1 MGRISERNSEVF
13 GKDLGMRLAA
23 IFSDSMVLQ
32 RDKEVNVFGETG
44 VYGETGD
51 FVGNG
56 DFGETGRSGERAG
69 KSVIKVTIDNI
80 SVEKEVPAGKFVITL
95 PAHPAGGPYTMTVT
109 DRSEPGKAKVIRDVY
124 YGEVWIDNGQ
134 SNIEFELQ
142 NARGGEEELSSADLP
157 LVRYFKCI
165 KTPVI
170 DESVLLAEQNLCWT
184 PLMGGKFRDMSGVAY
199 YFAKKLHGDLSVPV
213 GMVDCYQ
220 GGTSIS
226 CWLSEERL
234 SAHPE
239 GQIYIDAFE
248 KAVEG
253 QTPEDYSRKL
263 LTYNQMVADYLE
275 RERAAKAK
283 NPDITPEEL
292 SAEAGDYPW
301 PPPMGLESAFRPSG
315 LYHTMLERIMPYT
328 SRGILYYQGE
338 EDSGKAAGYS
348 ILLKEL
354 IDEFRSGFSDE
365 KLPVVILQLPMFISR
380 NTEDARDWAYLREA
394 QAKAVMETD
403 GTCLIPLI
411 DLGEYDNVHPV
422 DKKSPGERTETE
434 VLFEIYKNT
443 DIGYPHAELD
453 YAERYADGIV
463 LHFKNTFGKLRLKE
477 NELIDIRK
485 ETESGISGSRTDGS
499 NEISGNDTECCNG
512 HIYGFEV
519 RLAGRDDLIVPEAK
533 IEGDTV
539 VLSADGRI
547 EEIRYGF
554 FNYGKV
560 NLYNGAGLPVAPLR
574 RES

>member
-1 MGRISERNSEVF
+1 
-13 GKDLGMRLAA
+13 MRLAA

-32 RDKEVNVFGETG
+32 RDKEVNVFGETEDL
-44 VYGETGD
+44 GETKD
-51 FVGNG
+51 FN
-56 DFGETGRSGERAG
+56 DTTG
-69 KSVIKVTIDNI
+69 KTVITVTIDNI
-80 SVEKEVPAGKFVITL
+80 SVEKEVPAGKFVISL
-95 PAHPAGGPYTMTVT
+95 PAHHAGGPYTMTVT
-109 DRSEPGKAKVIRDVY
+109 DSSEPGRAKVIRDVY

-142 NARGGEEELSSADLP
+142 NSRGGEEELMGADLP

-170 DESVLLAEQNLCWT
+170 DDGVLLAEQNQTWT
-184 PLMGGKFRDMSGVAY
+184 PLTDGRFRDMSGVAY
-199 YFAKKLHGDLSVPV
+199 FFAKKLHGDLSVPV
-213 GMVDCYQ
+213 GIVDCYQ

-239 GQIYIDAFE
+239 GRVYIDAFN

-263 LTYNQMVADYLE
+263 LTYNQMVSDYLE

-292 SAEAGDYPW
+292 SAVAGDYPW

-315 LYHTMLERIMPYT
+315 LYHTMLKRIMPYT
-328 SRGILYYQGE
+328 SRGLLYYQGE
-338 EDSGKAAGYS
+338 EDSGKASGYCT
-348 ILLKEL
+348 LLKEL
-354 IDEFRSGFSDE
+354 IDEFRTGFSDE

-380 NTEDARDWAYLREA
+380 NTEDMRDWAYLREA
-394 QAKAVMETD
+394 QAKAVAETE
-403 GTCLIPLI
+403 GTCLVPLI
-411 DLGEYDNVHPV
+411 DLGEFDNVHPV

-434 VLFEIYKNT
+434 VLYGIYKNT
-443 DIGYPHAELD
+443 DIGYPHAEFD
-453 YAERYADGIV
+453 YAERSTEGIV
-463 LHFKNTFGKLRLKE
+463 LHFKNTFGKLQLKE
-477 NELIDIRK
+477 NELIDVRK
-485 ETESGISGSRTDGS
+485 ETESGISGSRTDSNNEMPGKRADS
-499 NEISGNDTECCNG
+499 NEMPGTDTECCNG

-519 RLAGRDDLIVPEAK
+519 KLAGRDELIVPEAK

-547 EEIRYGF
+547 EEI
-554 FNYGKV
+554 
-560 NLYNGAGLPVAPLR
+560 
-574 RES
+574 